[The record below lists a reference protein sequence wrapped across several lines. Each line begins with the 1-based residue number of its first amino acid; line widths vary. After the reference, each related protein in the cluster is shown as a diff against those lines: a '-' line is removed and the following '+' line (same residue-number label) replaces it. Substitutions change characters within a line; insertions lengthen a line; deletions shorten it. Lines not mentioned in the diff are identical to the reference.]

1 MSGSVSTPTLS
12 VNMHLLPITSP
23 ADVSPGKYTNS
34 STSPSFASVVSSSAG
49 SSSASPHLLY
59 QHQQHGQT
67 SPHSIK
73 NTAPTRSPAHSSSA
87 KYDSALASPA
97 SRTIQSS
104 NAPDQSGSDSSEVEI
119 YLNSLVLHDSVSRN
133 YLVLFFLRIYS
144 LILGLLQTPILHINR
159 FRLSSPV
166 ALPRLGLPS
175 LDLVSVISTI
185 PNLLKAVPY
194 HPFLSLCHY
203 LLLNAMRMVNNNT
216 PSPLLLHQFRPQS
229 PYPKLMNA
237 NIIQMSELLTFNFN
251 NNISPCTVR
260 GMETSSSMAMD

>member
-1 MSGSVSTPTLS
+1 MSCKEKEENLSFSSPSSTHCCYHLFSFVIFDHFAQSSFFMSGSVSTPTLS

-133 YLVLFFLRIYS
+133 YLVPFFCAYIHLFWVCCR
-144 LILGLLQTPILHINR
+144 LQFYT
-159 FRLSSPV
+159 
-166 ALPRLGLPS
+166 
-175 LDLVSVISTI
+175 STG
-185 PNLLKAVPY
+185 
-194 HPFLSLCHY
+194 S
-203 LLLNAMRMVNNNT
+203 
-216 PSPLLLHQFRPQS
+216 
-229 PYPKLMNA
+229 
-237 NIIQMSELLTFNFN
+237 
-251 NNISPCTVR
+251 
-260 GMETSSSMAMD
+260 D